1 MAIKDRIKD
10 LRQSSHLSQTE
21 LYNITGISQAQISKF
36 EKGLVVPSLEAIFAL
51 AKAFKV
57 NPIEILR
64 DDLELLEEEVKTYKN
79 KIIMKDPISESKQLL
94 ETLNQLNENLKQ
106 LAPILTTAETTVV
119 CSMLD
124 LCKETLQAKK
134 DTESA
139 KTA

>member
-1 MAIKDRIKD
+1 M
-10 LRQSSHLSQTE
+10 
-21 LYNITGISQAQISKF
+21 
-36 EKGLVVPSLEAIFAL
+36 VVPSLEAIFAL

-64 DDLELLEEEVKTYKN
+64 DDLELLEEEVETYKN